1 LNLELFHTGLSV
13 TLSPCPDINYLR
25 LSITD
30 RCNLGCFYCLP
41 SRGWQKLPAPEI
53 LRYEEFLHL
62 ARVAVMAGIR
72 KVRVTGGEPLVRKG
86 VVDFLG
92 RLRQVPGL
100 ETIALTT
107 NGVLLAEMGPD
118 LFKAGLRHVNLSLDS
133 LSAARYREITGQD
146 RFQQVTAGLWRAL
159 DLGFHP
165 LKVNCVV
172 LKGVNED
179 ELLDFALLA
188 RDHPL
193 QVRFIEFM
201 PTVSQARWTRHF
213 LSMDEVRRRLTAL
226 GVMEE
231 VPPRPTA
238 GPAHILQPQGFQGTI
253 GFISAVSQHHCQHCN
268 RLRLTA
274 AGHLRPCLFSP
285 QELDLK
291 GPLRQGASDRDLCR
305 LFRQAIELKT
315 CSPPAHLTKPAL
327 PASPMV
333 SIGG

>member
-1 LNLELFHTGLSV
+1 MTNNHCQDV
-13 TLSPCPDINYLR
+13 NYLR

-30 RCNLGCFYCLP
+30 RCNLRCFYCLP
-41 SRGWQKLPAPEI
+41 RQGWRKLPASEI
-53 LRYEEFLHL
+53 LSYEEFLRL
-62 ARVAVMAGIR
+62 ARVAVLAGMR

-86 VVDFLG
+86 VVDFLR
-92 RLRQVPGL
+92 RLREVPGL
-100 ETIALTT
+100 EEMALTT
-107 NGVLLAEMGPD
+107 NGVLLAEMAPD
-118 LFKAGLRHVNLSLDS
+118 LYAAGLRHVNLSLDS
-133 LSAARYREITGQD
+133 LSAARYREITGND
-146 RFQQVTAGLWRAL
+146 RFHQVLAGLWRAL
-159 DLGFHP
+159 DQGFHP

-172 LKGVNED
+172 LKGINDD

-201 PTVSQARWTRHF
+201 PTVSQERWTRHF
-213 LSMDEVRRRLTAL
+213 LSMDEVRRRLQSL

-231 VPPRPTA
+231 VQPGPTA
-238 GPAHILQPQGFQGTI
+238 GPAHILHPQGFQGNI
-253 GFISAVSQHHCQHCN
+253 GFISAVSHHHCQRCN

-291 GPLRQGASDRDLCR
+291 GPLRQGASDPDLCR
-305 LFRQAIELKT
+305 LFRRAVELKT
-315 CSPPAHLTKPAL
+315 CSPPTHLTKPTL

>member
-1 LNLELFHTGLSV
+1 MNNKPSRN
-13 TLSPCPDINYLR
+13 INYLR

-30 RCNLGCFYCLP
+30 RCNLRCFYCLP
-41 SRGWQKLPAPEI
+41 RQGWKKLPAPEI

-62 ARVAVMAGIR
+62 ARVAVLAGIR
-72 KVRVTGGEPLVRKG
+72 KVRVTGGEPLVRKD

-92 RLRQVPGL
+92 GLREVPGL
-100 ETIALTT
+100 EEIALTT
-107 NGVLLAEMGPD
+107 NGVLLAEMAQE
-118 LFKAGLRHVNLSLDS
+118 LFDAGLRHLNLSLDT
-133 LSAARYREITGQD
+133 LSAERYREITGTD
-146 RFQQVTAGLWRAL
+146 RFHQVMAGLWQAAA
-159 DLGFHP
+159 LGFQP

-172 LKGVNED
+172 LKGLNDD

-188 RDHPL
+188 RDHSL

-201 PTVSQARWTRHF
+201 PTVSQEHWVRHF
-213 LSMDEVRRRLTAL
+213 LSMDEVRQRLLTL

-231 VPPRPTA
+231 VASQPTA
-238 GPAHILQPQGFQGTI
+238 GPARIVQPPGFKGTI
-253 GFISAVSQHHCQHCN
+253 GFISPVTQHHCQSCN

-274 AGHLRPCLFSP
+274 AGRLRPCLFSP

-291 GPLRQGASDRDLCR
+291 GPLRQGANDRELCR
-305 LFRQAIELKT
+305 LFRHAMEQKT
-315 CSPPAHLTKPAL
+315 CSPPTHLGEPAL

>member
-1 LNLELFHTGLSV
+1 V
-13 TLSPCPDINYLR
+13 TSNSCPTTNYLR

-30 RCNLGCFYCLP
+30 RCNLRCFYCLP
-41 SRGWQKLPAPEI
+41 RQGWQKLPVSEI
-53 LRYEEFLHL
+53 LRYEEFLRL
-62 ARVAVMAGIR
+62 VQVAVRVGMR

-86 VVDFLG
+86 VVDFLR
-92 RLRQVPGL
+92 RLGEVPGL
-100 ETIALTT
+100 EEIALTT
-107 NGVLLAEMGPD
+107 NGVLLAEMAPD
-118 LFKAGLRHVNLSLDS
+118 LFAAGLRHLNLSLDT
-133 LSAARYREITGQD
+133 LSAVRYQEITGHN
-146 RFQQVTAGLWRAL
+146 RFRQVMDGLWRAL
-159 DLGFHP
+159 ELGFQP

-172 LKGVNED
+172 LKEVNDD

-201 PTVSQARWTRHF
+201 PTVSQERWVRHF
-213 LSMDEVRRRLTAL
+213 MSMDEVRGRLVGL
-226 GVMEE
+226 GAMEE
-231 VPPRPTA
+231 VPPQPTS
-238 GPAHILQPQGFQGTI
+238 GPAHILHPQGFQGNI
-253 GFISAVSQHHCQHCN
+253 GFISAISHHHCQRCN

-291 GPLRQGASDRDLCR
+291 GPLRRGAGDQELGR

-315 CSPPAHLTKPAL
+315 CSPPTHLTKPTL
-327 PASPMV
+327 PACPMV

>member
-1 LNLELFHTGLSV
+1 MTS
-13 TLSPCPDINYLR
+13 SPCPEVNYLR

-30 RCNLGCFYCLP
+30 RCNLRCFYCLP
-41 SRGWQKLPAPEI
+41 RQGWEKLPCQEI

-62 ARVAVMAGIR
+62 ARVAVRAGIR

-86 VVDFLG
+86 VVDFLR
-92 RLRQVPGL
+92 RLGEVPGL
-100 ETIALTT
+100 EEIALTT
-107 NGVLLAEMGPD
+107 NGMHLAEMAED
-118 LFKAGLRHVNLSLDS
+118 LYATGLRHLNLSLDT
-133 LSAARYREITGQD
+133 LNPERYREITGGD
-146 RFQQVTAGLWRAL
+146 RLPQVLAGLWKSLR
-159 DLGFHP
+159 LGFSP

-172 LKGVNED
+172 LKDINDD

-201 PTVSQARWTRHF
+201 PTVSQEYWARHF
-213 LSMDEVRRRLTAL
+213 LSMDEVQRRLSSL

-231 VPPRPTA
+231 VPPEPTA
-238 GPAHILQPQGFQGTI
+238 GPARIVQPPGFQGNI
-253 GFISAVSQHHCQHCN
+253 GFISAVSHHHCDKCN

-274 AGHLRPCLFSP
+274 AGKLRPCLFSP

-291 GPLRQGASDRDLCR
+291 GPLRQGASDEELYR
-305 LFRQAIELKT
+305 LFQQAMKQKT
-315 CSPPAHLTKPAL
+315 CSPPSLLIKPDH
-327 PASPMV
+327 PAAPMV

>member
-1 LNLELFHTGLSV
+1 MTS
-13 TLSPCPDINYLR
+13 SPGRDINYLR

-30 RCNLGCFYCLP
+30 RCNLRCFYCLP
-41 SRGWQKLPAPEI
+41 RQGWEKLPAPEI

-86 VVDFLG
+86 VVDFLR
-92 RLRQVPGL
+92 RLREVPGL
-100 ETIALTT
+100 EEIALTT
-107 NGVLLAEMGPD
+107 NGMLLAD
-118 LFKAGLRHVNLSLDS
+118 LAQALYDAGLRHLNLSLDT
-133 LSAARYREITGQD
+133 LKPERYREITGGD
-146 RFQQVTAGLWRAL
+146 RLHQVIAGMWRAL
-159 DLGFHP
+159 ELGFHP

-172 LKGVNED
+172 LKGINDD

-201 PTVSQARWTRHF
+201 PTVSQEHWARHF
-213 LSMDEVRRRLTAL
+213 LSMDEVRRILSSL

-231 VPPRPTA
+231 VAPEPTA
-238 GPAHILQPQGFQGTI
+238 GPARILQPPGFQGNI
-253 GFISAVSQHHCQHCN
+253 GFISAISEHHCQHCN

-274 AGHLRPCLFSP
+274 AGKLRPCLFSP

-291 GPLRQGASDRDLCR
+291 GPLRQGAGDELLCR
-305 LFRQAIELKT
+305 LFRQAMEQKT
-315 CSPPAHLTKPAL
+315 CSPPSHLVKPAL